1 MPFHETKEE
10 IDQGRIAE
18 LQQKRLRLRQ
28 MREGRA
34 IQRQKQEQQQLQQQE
49 SLDHDLTIARLYR
62 ELAEAQQTNLELNS

>member
-1 MPFHETKEE
+1 
-10 IDQGRIAE
+10 
-18 LQQKRLRLRQ
+18 

-34 IQRQKQEQQQLQQQE
+34 IQRQKQEQQQLQQQK